1 MAITAQIISDDRSS
15 ERFPA
20 GLNATLRDQVTRP
33 HDVMIDDL
41 SLTGF
46 RLSGGPAMALGSE
59 ASIGFAGIGVHQAR
73 VTRQDGDVY
82 GCEFV
87 TPITQEMLT
96 RALTAGPVAPIA
108 FPTAAGPSLLD
119 HVPEPYVEPYSGR
132 TKLAIATVAAAA
144 GWAVAAGLYFALS

>member
-15 ERFPA
+15 ERFQA

-33 HDVMIDDL
+33 HDVIIEDL

-46 RLSGGPAMALGSE
+46 RLSSGPVMTLASE

-73 VTRQDGDVY
+73 VTRQEGDVY

-87 TPITQEMLT
+87 TPITQAMLT
-96 RALTAGPVAPIA
+96 RALTAGPMAPIA
-108 FPTAAGPSLLD
+108 FPTASEPSLLD

-132 TKLAIATVAAAA
+132 TKMAVAVVAAAT
-144 GWAVAAGLYFALS
+144 GWTVAAGLYFVLT

>member
-1 MAITAQIISDDRSS
+1 MAITAQIISDDRGS
-15 ERFPA
+15 ERFPV

-33 HDVMIDDL
+33 HDVMIEDL

-46 RLSGGPAMALGSE
+46 RLSGGPALELGSE

-73 VTRQDGDVY
+73 VTRQDGDIY

-96 RALTAGPVAPIA
+96 RALNAGPVSPIT
-108 FPTAAGPSLLD
+108 FPTGPGPSLLD
-119 HVPEPYVEPYSGR
+119 HVPEPHVEPYSGR
-132 TKLAIATVAAAA
+132 TKLVIATIAATA
-144 GWAVAAGLYFALS
+144 GWAVAAGLYFALT